1 MFGVSEGG
9 WTNALQLEAA
19 APQETLDMHAHV
31 ASEESCVTFHS
42 RDLTTLALQQR
53 LVNLL
58 QISLISVARQ
68 DLTS

>member
-42 RDLTTLALQQR
+42 RDFTTLALQQR
-53 LVNLL
+53 LAWSNYFRLASY
-58 QISLISVARQ
+58 QWPNRI
-68 DLTS
+68 